1 MQTKDYS
8 RQCKSKVTIE
18 SMRHNKMLT
27 VCFLNFDFHIGKLE
41 FYGYVKN
48 DGISKMKGITVYNFD
63 TISYLSTSEKGFY
76 HCVGLNGKILT
87 QIILKESE

>member
-1 MQTKDYS
+1 MQTLI
-8 RQCKSKVTIE
+8 KSVNQYRVISTRFI
-18 SMRHNKMLT
+18 
-27 VCFLNFDFHIGKLE
+27 NFNCNAQELE
-41 FYGYVKN
+41 FVGYVKN

-87 QIILKESE
+87 QIILKQSE

>member
-1 MQTKDYS
+1 MQTLI
-8 RQCKSKVTIE
+8 KSVNRYRTQKTRFI
-18 SMRHNKMLT
+18 
-27 VCFLNFDFHIGKLE
+27 NFECDVKNLVFE
-41 FYGYVKN
+41 GYVKN

-87 QIILKESE
+87 QIILKQS